1 MVATPLGNLRDLTLR
16 AVDILGS
23 ADAIA
28 AEDTRV
34 TGVLLRHFGIAT
46 RPISLHEHNEAA
58 RAAEIVRELGAGRS
72 VALVSD
78 AGTPAISDPG
88 ARLVRAVRAA
98 GFPVVPIPGACAA
111 IAAVSAAGLAAERL
125 LFLGFLPAAAK
136 ARRELLA
143 SVARE
148 PSALV
153 IYEAPHR
160 VGATVAELGAA
171 LGGDRS
177 LVVARELTKKF
188 ETITQMTLAEAPEW
202 FAADP
207 NRERG
212 EFVLLVDAPA
222 APGPPHP
229 SNPRSTGVA
238 CSRRSSSSCRRRA
251 LRESRPPRPDCR
263 ATCSMRRRSRSSRRG
278 ARLPPPRYTGTMSP
292 SPLVADPVAVR
303 TAPAGWDARL
313 ELAFERG
320 GGRTVLTTRRHVGP
334 LRVQKSLHPEG
345 PDVCQAIVVHPPG
358 GIVGG
363 DSLAIGIDAG
373 VGAHAQLTTP
383 GAAKWYRSAGPV
395 AHAATALRL
404 AAGAIVE
411 WLPQE
416 TILFDGARAS
426 IALRR
431 RHRARRDASS
441 AGT

>member
-1 MVATPLGNLRDLTLR
+1 MDEGDEAAGGNEATAAQIATHFVAAPGTLYVVATPLGNLRDLTLR

-23 ADAIA
+23 TDAIA

-58 RAAEIVRELGAGRS
+58 RAEQIVRELAAGRS

-78 AGTPAISDPG
+78 AGTPAVSDPG
-88 ARLVRAVRAA
+88 ARLVRAARAA

-160 VGATVAELGAA
+160 VGATVAELVAA
-171 LGGDRS
+171 LGGERT

-188 ETITQMTLAEAPEW
+188 ETITALTLAEAPAW

-212 EFVLLVDAPA
+212 EFVLLVDVPA
-222 APGPPHP
+222 APAVASVESQLDWRRLLAALVVELPPARAARVAAAATGL
-229 SNPRSTGVA
+229 PRDMLYA
-238 CSRRSSSSCRRRA
+238 EA
-251 LRESRPPRPDCR
+251 LALKRPPR
-263 ATCSMRRRSRSSRRG
+263 
-278 ARLPPPRYTGTMSP
+278 
-292 SPLVADPVAVR
+292 
-303 TAPAGWDARL
+303 
-313 ELAFERG
+313 
-320 GGRTVLTTRRHVGP
+320 
-334 LRVQKSLHPEG
+334 
-345 PDVCQAIVVHPPG
+345 
-358 GIVGG
+358 
-363 DSLAIGIDAG
+363 
-373 VGAHAQLTTP
+373 
-383 GAAKWYRSAGPV
+383 
-395 AHAATALRL
+395 
-404 AAGAIVE
+404 
-411 WLPQE
+411 
-416 TILFDGARAS
+416 
-426 IALRR
+426 
-431 RHRARRDASS
+431 
-441 AGT
+441 